1 MFVTLAV
8 HHPKP
13 EHTNDFV
20 AFMKKIE
27 EAMEGSPGLLSIESF
42 RDVDAPRLVAIGRW
56 ESPEAA
62 AAGIPRLLAV
72 GGRREEWSQQLDD
85 VFRLAPA

>member
-13 EHTNDFV
+13 EHVDDFL
-20 AFMKKIE
+20 AFMRKIE
-27 EAMEGSPGLLSIESF
+27 EAMEGTPGLLSIESL

-62 AAGIPRLLAV
+62 AGGMPRPLAV
-72 GGRREEWSQQLDD
+72 GGRRDEWSQVPDA
-85 VFRLAPA
+85 VFRLASA

>member
-1 MFVTLAV
+1 MFITLAV

-13 EHTNDFV
+13 EHADDFV

-27 EAMEGSPGLLSIESF
+27 AAMEGTPGLVSIESF
-42 RDVDAPRLVAIGRW
+42 RDAQSPSLVAIGRW

-62 AAGIPRLLAV
+62 QAGLPKLMAV
-72 GGRREEWSQQLDD
+72 GGRDADWSRHQDD
-85 VFRLAPA
+85 LFLLTPA